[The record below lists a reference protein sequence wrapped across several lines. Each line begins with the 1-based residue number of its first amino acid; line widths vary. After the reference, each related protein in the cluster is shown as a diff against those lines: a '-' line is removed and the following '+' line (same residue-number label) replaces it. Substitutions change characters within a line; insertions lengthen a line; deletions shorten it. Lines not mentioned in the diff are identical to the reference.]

1 MKKRWAALV
10 IGLSVLVAIGRA
22 QQQPPQQLDE
32 PPPRGVVEEGLS
44 APTNDLRPGETVE
57 TSNDQTLIF
66 RSGINYISV
75 DVIATD
81 DDGNPVVDLTAD
93 DFEVYEEEI
102 AQEVDSFQLVEIDT
116 LPQLADE
123 PIITV
128 GVTRDDQARAAAQ
141 VDVRV
146 FVIFLDD
153 YHVRF
158 GNAVRARRMLIDF
171 LQNDLIETDLVGVM
185 NPLMPLEAVRLTRN
199 HQAVI
204 NAVNDFRGMKYNYE
218 IRNNF
223 EAAYNMYPTEVVERI
238 RNNVSLSALRGL
250 MIYLG
255 GLREGRKSVL
265 VVSEG
270 YSYYVPP
277 QLRGQYAGTPVDPNI
292 NPSRLDPNAGDNPFE
307 EARSFFDSAAIGGD
321 LRRLYQT
328 ANRFNTS
335 LYTVDPR
342 GLAAFEFD
350 ADQPNVSFRTNRREL
365 RRAQDTL
372 RLLAEETDGRAI
384 VNRNDLRPGL
394 EQMLKDSNTYYL
406 LGYNSSLQATDGKFH
421 KIDVRVKREGVHI
434 RARPGYWAVTASDAE
449 RSLLART
456 RIDEPPEA
464 VDVALSTL
472 SEPRRG
478 NLIRTWVGTARAE
491 NGKTRVTFVWEPV
504 QERGRR
510 ESASRVLVTAMGDN
524 GSAYFRGRVPEDI
537 PAGRGTVESRAPTA
551 ALTLGTRIQ
560 FDADPG
566 TMQISLA
573 VEGSVG
579 EVLDRD
585 LDEIVIPDFT
595 SPDVV
600 FSTPAFVRARNA
612 LEYRQIVDDWDVQ
625 PTVSRSF
632 RRTDLLL
639 LRFDAYAPTDVVPE
653 IEARLLNRRGDVMFS
668 LDVRP
673 GSDQHPHQVELV
685 PSFLAPAEYIIELR
699 ATTAESEATRLVAFR
714 LGA

>member
-265 VVSEG
+265 VV
-270 YSYYVPP
+270 
-277 QLRGQYAGTPVDPNI
+277 R
-292 NPSRLDPNAGDNPFE
+292 
-307 EARSFFDSAAIGGD
+307 AA
-321 LRRLYQT
+321 
-328 ANRFNTS
+328 
-335 LYTVDPR
+335 
-342 GLAAFEFD
+342 
-350 ADQPNVSFRTNRREL
+350 
-365 RRAQDTL
+365 
-372 RLLAEETDGRAI
+372 
-384 VNRNDLRPGL
+384 
-394 EQMLKDSNTYYL
+394 
-406 LGYNSSLQATDGKFH
+406 
-421 KIDVRVKREGVHI
+421 
-434 RARPGYWAVTASDAE
+434 
-449 RSLLART
+449 
-456 RIDEPPEA
+456 
-464 VDVALSTL
+464 
-472 SEPRRG
+472 
-478 NLIRTWVGTARAE
+478 
-491 NGKTRVTFVWEPV
+491 
-504 QERGRR
+504 
-510 ESASRVLVTAMGDN
+510 
-524 GSAYFRGRVPEDI
+524 
-537 PAGRGTVESRAPTA
+537 
-551 ALTLGTRIQ
+551 
-560 FDADPG
+560 
-566 TMQISLA
+566 
-573 VEGSVG
+573 
-579 EVLDRD
+579 
-585 LDEIVIPDFT
+585 
-595 SPDVV
+595 
-600 FSTPAFVRARNA
+600 
-612 LEYRQIVDDWDVQ
+612 
-625 PTVSRSF
+625 
-632 RRTDLLL
+632 
-639 LRFDAYAPTDVVPE
+639 
-653 IEARLLNRRGDVMFS
+653 
-668 LDVRP
+668 VRP
-673 GSDQHPHQVELV
+673 GVSL
-685 PSFLAPAEYIIELR
+685 
-699 ATTAESEATRLVAFR
+699 
-714 LGA
+714 